1 MRRASILTSEIDPGS
16 LINEVSSPQY
26 GAISLFVG
34 TVREVNEGRSVSAI
48 EYSAYKSMATEEL
61 ERILD
66 EAEAQF
72 GVSALVAEHRIGLLG
87 LGDVSIAIAAAHP
100 HRAPALDCT
109 RFVIEEIKKRVP
121 IWKKEHYTDGTR
133 EWVDPT
139 RAAQQRSSV

>member
-1 MRRASILTSEIDPGS
+1 MRRASIVTSEIHPAS
-16 LINEVSSPQY
+16 LINEVGSLQY

-48 EYSAYKSMATEEL
+48 EYSAYKSMAGAEL

-66 EAEAQF
+66 EAEERF
-72 GVSALVAEHRIGLLG
+72 GVSALVVEHRIGLLG
-87 LGDVSIAIAAAHP
+87 LGDVSVAIAAAHA

-109 RFVIEEIKKRVP
+109 RYMIEEIKKRVP

-139 RAAQQRSSV
+139 RAAQVSST

>member
-1 MRRASILTSEIDPGS
+1 MRRASIVTGAIDPAS

-26 GAISLFVG
+26 GAVSLFVG

-48 EYSAYKSMATEEL
+48 EYSAYKSMAVAEL
-61 ERILD
+61 DRILD

-72 GVSALVAEHRIGLLG
+72 GVSALIVEHRIGLLG
-87 LGDVSIAIAAAHP
+87 LGDVSVAIVAAHP

-109 RFVIEEIKKRVP
+109 RYVIEEIKKRVP

-139 RAAQQRSSV
+139 RATQATSA